1 MTFRAT
7 CGGCGGAGET
17 RPGNDPVRVGIR
29 SQRSGH
35 ASIFSPSIFSLCTA
49 LLALA
54 IGAFGSQPLF
64 GQHSHAAA
72 PAPHSSSSSG
82 GSHPQSSASTHPS
95 NQPHPPGQQ
104 HLNEWMQKN
113 SSLPPDEQIKR
124 LHEEPGFN
132 KLTPQQQQ
140 SATNHLQQLNQMTP
154 QQRQRR
160 LEMVENMERLSPQ
173 QQQQV
178 RGSARMLSQMP
189 PDRQQAVKDAMRSLR
204 NVPPGQRQSELNSP
218 KYSQLTPQEHGIV
231 GNLLTVEP
239 YHPPTPP
246 PAQ

>member
-1 MTFRAT
+1 MTFRGT
-7 CGGCGGAGET
+7 GGGCGGADGT

-29 SQRSGH
+29 LQRSGH
-35 ASIFSPSIFSLCTA
+35 ASTFSLRPA

-54 IGAFGSQPLF
+54 IGAFGSHALL
-64 GQHSHAAA
+64 GQHSHPSA
-72 PAPHSSSSSG
+72 PAPHASSSG
-82 GSHPQSSASTHPS
+82 GSSHPQGSASTHPS
-95 NQPHPPGQQ
+95 NHPPGQQ

-113 SSLPPDEQIKR
+113 GSLSSDEQVKR

-140 SATNHLQQLNQMTP
+140 SVTNRLQQLNRMP
-154 QQRQRR
+154 PEQRQRT
-160 LEMVENMERLSPQ
+160 LERVENMERLSPQ

-178 RGSARMLSQMP
+178 RGSARMYSQMP
-189 PDRQQAVKDAMRSLR
+189 PDRQQAVKDAMRNLR

-218 KYSQLTPQEHGIV
+218 KYSQLTPQERGVV

-239 YHPPTPP
+239 YHPPAPP
-246 PAQ
+246 PQ